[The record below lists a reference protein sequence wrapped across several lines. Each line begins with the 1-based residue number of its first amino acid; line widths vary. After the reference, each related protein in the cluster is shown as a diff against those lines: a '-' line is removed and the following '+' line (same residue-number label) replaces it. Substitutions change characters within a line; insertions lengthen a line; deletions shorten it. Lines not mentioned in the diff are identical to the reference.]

1 MRIRPIAALC
11 SLAALAALTMPAAAR
26 AFSLEDVMSAPFVDH
41 LTASPDGTVLVWKVY
56 ERGRYNLY
64 TNAGGTPH
72 RVTPYMS
79 DDGLDIDDVHI
90 LSSDDAVIYTRGGVG
105 DNGGG
110 DNINPLSIIPP
121 PARTVYIVPLS
132 GSAAPVAI
140 GEGLHGIVSPKN
152 DAVAWIKDGNL
163 QLASLQKSGTTY
175 TVGKAEPLAIRGQ
188 VQNAVWSPDGSRI
201 AFTNVRNDHSFI
213 VIYDHTAKRYV
224 YATPDFSA
232 DDFAVWSPDGKSVAF
247 IRTPG
252 NREDESPYLDPPRQ
266 PWSIWVADA
275 QTGSAHKVWEA
286 RRGMGA
292 QYYFS
297 ETTAQQLWWMPENRL
312 AFLWEGDGWQH
323 IYAVPLSGG
332 MAQRLTTGNF
342 EVETVSQSLDRS
354 KLLYSTNEN
363 DIDRRHLWEVGLDA
377 SAHQLTSGTTMN
389 QWSPTPLANAEFA
402 YIAAGYNVPPAVT
415 VGVPGKTLVGVPTP
429 ANFPANELVQPQL
442 VTFRAP
448 DGLVIHAQLFVPR
461 GRGKHPAIVFDHGG
475 PVRQMLAGFHYMDAY
490 TYLYESNQYL
500 VNRGFVVLSIN
511 YRSGIMYG
519 HNFRMAKHCC
529 WLGASEY
536 QDIVAGARFLQK
548 RPDVDPSRLG
558 IYGLSYGGLLTA
570 LGLARNSDIFKAGA
584 DIAGV
589 HNWAADFDIDNGGK
603 PLGTPAQRK
612 VAYDSSP
619 IASLDTWRSPVL
631 VSQGDDD
638 RNVPFAEGVDIV
650 TRLRD
655 RGVHVET
662 LVFPNETHEN
672 QTFKDLVARYQAVAD
687 FLVRQLH

>member
-1 MRIRPIAALC
+1 LKLRPSTALVF
-11 SLAALAALTMPAAAR
+11 LAVLAGSIPAAAR

-41 LTASPDGTVLVWKVY
+41 LTASPDGTVLVWKVF
-56 ERGRYNLY
+56 EQGRYNLY

-90 LSSDDAVIYTRGGVG
+90 FASDDAVVYARGGVS
-105 DNGGG
+105 DNGTGE
-110 DNINPLSIIPP
+110 NINPLSIIPP
-121 PARTVYIVPLS
+121 PARTVYIAPLN
-132 GSAAPVAI
+132 GGAPVAV
-140 GEGLHGIVSPKN
+140 GEGLHGIVSPKS
-152 DAVAWIKDGNL
+152 DAVAWVKDGVL
-163 QLASLQKSGTTY
+163 QIATLQKAGTAY
-175 TVGKAEPLAIRGQ
+175 TVGKAEPLAIKGQ

-201 AFTNVRNDHSFI
+201 AFTNLRGDHAFI
-213 VIYDHTAKRYV
+213 VMYDIAAKRYV
-224 YATPDFSA
+224 YATPDFST
-232 DDFAVWSPDGKSVAF
+232 DDFAAWAPDGKSVAF
-247 IRTPG
+247 IRMPG

-275 QTGSAHKVWEA
+275 QSGNARMVWQA

-297 ETTAQQLWWMPENRL
+297 ETSSRQLWWMRGERL

-323 IYAVPLSGG
+323 LYSVPLSGG
-332 MAQRLTTGNF
+332 REQRLTSGTF

-354 KLLYSTNEN
+354 KLLYATNEN
-363 DIDRRHLWEVGLDA
+363 DIDRRHIWEVGLDA
-377 SAHQLTSGTTMN
+377 APHALTSGTEN
-389 QWSPTPLANAEFA
+389 QWSPTPLASSQFA
-402 YIAAGYNVPPAVT
+402 YINAGYNIPPTVT
-415 VGVPGKTLVGVPTP
+415 VGVPGKSLIGEPTP
-429 ANFPANELVQPQL
+429 SNFPANELVQPQL

-448 DGLVIHAQLFVPR
+448 DGLLIHGQLFVPR
-461 GRGKHPAIVFDHGG
+461 GGGKHPAVVFDHGG
-475 PVRQMLAGFHYMDAY
+475 PVRQMLPGFHYMDAY
-490 TYLYESNQYL
+490 TYLYEVNQYL

-519 HNFRMAKHCC
+519 HNFRQAKKIG

-536 QDIVAGARFLQK
+536 QDVVAGARMLQK
-548 RPDVDPSRLG
+548 RNDIDPNRLG
-558 IYGLSYGGLLTA
+558 IYGLSYGGYLTA
-570 LGLARNSDIFKAGA
+570 MGLARNSDIFKAGG

-589 HNWAADFDIDNGGK
+589 HNWATIFDEGNGGK

-619 IASLDTWRSPVL
+619 IASLNSWRSPVL
-631 VSQGDDD
+631 ISQGDDD
-638 RNVPFAEGVDIV
+638 RNVPFAQGVDMA

-672 QTFKDLVARYQAVAD
+672 QVWRDLVARYQAVAD
-687 FLVRQLH
+687 FLVRQLK